1 MITLPPHPPPAGRS
15 ERVLLFLLGAVQ
27 FVNALEFMIV
37 MPLGP
42 DFSRGLGIP
51 VSHVGWIGGAYTLA
65 AAVSGMVGSLFLDRF
80 DRRKALAVAMLG
92 LVIGTALGGFARG
105 LVSLMAARVIAGMF
119 GGPATSLS
127 LSIIADVI
135 PVERRGKAMGAVMG
149 AFSVASVLGVPAGLE
164 LARLGSWRTP
174 LFAVAGMGVMV
185 AAAAIFLM
193 PPLRKHLDAP
203 HPPGPRGAFFRDT
216 AVLAALAS
224 TATVMVAAFSII
236 PNISAFLQFNYGYPR
251 ARLGLLYMIGG
262 AVNFF
267 AMRLIGY
274 LVDRFGAAP
283 VSTFGTVLFGAILWF
298 GYIHEPFLP
307 PLVVFTAFMLGMSFR
322 NVPLTTLSSRVP
334 APRQRARFMSTQS
347 AVQHLSASA
356 GAFLSAHLLTELP
369 DGRLVGMEQVAGI
382 ALALSLALPFLIT
395 VVQTRVR
402 RREHVEERE
411 VGADF

>member
-1 MITLPPHPPPAGRS
+1 
-15 ERVLLFLLGAVQ
+15 VLLFLLGAVQ

-203 HPPGPRGAFFRDT
+203 HPPGPRSAFFRDT